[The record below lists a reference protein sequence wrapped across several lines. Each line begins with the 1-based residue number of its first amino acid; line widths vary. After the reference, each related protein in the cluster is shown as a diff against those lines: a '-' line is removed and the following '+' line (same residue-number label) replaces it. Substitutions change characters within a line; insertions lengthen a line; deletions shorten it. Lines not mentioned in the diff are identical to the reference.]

1 MKFPHWLTSPQFEQE
16 QKTHKAR
23 NLFNTLVTVFAV
35 EIVCTAI
42 IPVIFPEN
50 LLVWIF
56 IGSAIILTIG
66 CYLLLQARRL
76 RLASILFCVLLGA
89 IPFIIALNNNGVD
102 SFAIQIYTI
111 VVLIA
116 GLLLGARSS
125 LLIAILGSLGL
136 VGLYFIESTGI
147 IFIPPTSLPI
157 FLKISTPSFVF
168 ILSAILL
175 MNAIRNMETILQKAR
190 ENITTLDEANLE
202 LQNVRTTLEQEVE
215 NRTIQLNATNA
226 IGQTI
231 NRILDL
237 DQLGIQVV
245 KKLTTLFDFDFA
257 AIYMV
262 DSNNQWATLRYSSQ
276 EISSPQGVSHRFNI
290 GMTTELET
298 SLHSLKPHIEY
309 FEIHQNAENP
319 KLPKIPE
326 VRSAI
331 TLPLYAGGKA
341 IGAINVQSTQKTAYS
356 QQEVETLQNVA
367 NQIAIA
373 FENARLFQESQTQLS
388 EINRLNQL
396 YLQTTWRAYLAKETS
411 AFHFSAG
418 ELQEIAQPDFAA
430 LEIAQQN
437 RKIHVIQENGA
448 SFLIA
453 PILFQDQVLGAIK
466 LKATD
471 RAWTTDE
478 FALIEATLNQTA
490 LSLENARLILE
501 TQNRAEQEKIL
512 SDISSQMRE
521 TLDLETILQTAIYEM
536 QKAFHLSEIEVHL
549 ISETAETRE

>member
-66 CYLLLQARRL
+66 CYFLLQARRL

-190 ENITTLDEANLE
+190 ENITTLYEANLE

-262 DSNNQWATLRYSSQ
+262 DSNNQWATLRYTHP
-276 EISSPQGVSHRFNI
+276 EIPSPQGDSHRFNI
-290 GMTTELET
+290 GMTIELET
-298 SLHSLKPHIEY
+298 ALRSLKPYIEY
-309 FEIHQNAENP
+309 LEIPQKAENA
-319 KLPKIPE
+319 KLLKIPE
-326 VRSAI
+326 ARFAI

-341 IGAINVQSTQKTAYS
+341 IGAINVQSTQKIAFS
-356 QQEVETLQNVA
+356 QQGVETLQNVA

-411 AFHFSAG
+411 AFQFSAG
-418 ELQEIAQPDFAA
+418 ELQETAQPDFAA

-437 RKIHVIQENGA
+437 RKIHVTQENGD
-448 SFLIA
+448 SFLVA

-466 LKATD
+466 LKATG

-501 TQNRAEQEKIL
+501 TQSRAEQEKIL

-521 TLDLETILQTAIYEM
+521 TLDLETILQTAVYEM
-536 QKAFHLSEIEVHL
+536 QKALQLSEIEVHL